1 MEKIKIMTDT
11 ACDIDYEKTFELDVD
26 MLPII
31 VNIEGEDKRE
41 QLDIKKQDFLKYLQ
55 NLSSSMPTTTQI
67 TQIRWL
73 EAYQDS
79 FEKGYNKIICI
90 PLCSLGSGTY
100 QSACIAKEMFC
111 KEHKEQCEIVI
122 IDAKTYSIGYGRLVM
137 DAVKMRDEK
146 VPFSKICKTI
156 AERAKQVEILFI
168 PYTLDFARKS
178 GRISCA
184 AALLGGVLGLKPIIY
199 MVDGISTIISKF
211 RGQNQ
216 IVPKLVELVKENAV
230 NIKDQVIDIAYGDIG
245 DDHKA
250 LEKALKEEF
259 GDELEVRFSMF
270 GSSISL
276 NAGPVTIG
284 ISYYGK
290 QR

>member
-11 ACDIDYEKTFELDVD
+11 ACDIDYKEAAKMDVE
-26 MLPII
+26 MLPVI
-31 VNIEGEDKRE
+31 VTMDGEEKRE
-41 QLDIKKQDFLKYLQ
+41 QFDIEKEEFLKYLQ
-55 NLSSSMPTTTQI
+55 NVSSNLPTTSQI
-67 TQIRWL
+67 TYIRWL
-73 EAYQDS
+73 DA
-79 FEKGYNKIICI
+79 FEDALKNGYNKILCI
-90 PLCSLGSGTY
+90 PICSSGSGTY
-100 QSACIAKEMFC
+100 QSAHIAKDMFD
-111 KEHKEQCEIVI
+111 KEHKDECEIVL
-122 IDAKTYSIGYGRLVM
+122 IDARTYSIGYGRLIN
-137 DAVKMRDEK
+137 DAVKMRDEN
-146 VPFSKICKTI
+146 VPFQKICEDINAK
-156 AERAKQVEILFI
+156 AKQVEILFI

-184 AALLGGVLGLKPIIY
+184 AALLGGALGLKPIIH
-199 MVDGISTIISKF
+199 MVDGVSNIIAKF

-216 IVPKLVELVKENAV
+216 VIPKLVKLVKENV
-230 NIKDQVIDIAYGDIG
+230 VDIENQVIDIAYGDIG
-245 DDHKA
+245 DDHKL

-259 GDELEVRFSMF
+259 GENIEVRFSMF

>member
-1 MEKIKIMTDT
+1 MEKIKIITDT
-11 ACDIDYEKTFELDVD
+11 ACDIDYQKALELDVD

-31 VNIEGEDKRE
+31 VNIDGEDKRE
-41 QLDIKKQDFLKYLQ
+41 QFDIKKQDFLKYLQ

-67 TQIRWL
+67 THIRWL
-73 EAYQDS
+73 EA
-79 FEKGYNKIICI
+79 FEKAFENGYNKIICI
-90 PLCSLGSGTY
+90 PICSSGSGTY
-100 QSACIAKEMFC
+100 QSAFIAKEMFD
-111 KEHKEQCEIVI
+111 KKHNNQCEIVL

-137 DAVKMRDEK
+137 DCVKMRDEK
-146 VPFSKICKTI
+146 VAFSEICRI
-156 AERAKQVEILFI
+156 ISERAKQVEILFI

-199 MVDGISTIISKF
+199 MVDGVSTIISKF

-230 NIKDQVIDIAYGDIG
+230 NIESQVIDIAYGDIG
-245 DDHKA
+245 DDHKI

-259 GDELEVRFSMF
+259 GGNLEIRFSMF

>member
-1 MEKIKIMTDT
+1 M
-11 ACDIDYEKTFELDVD
+11 F
-26 MLPII
+26 
-31 VNIEGEDKRE
+31 DK
-41 QLDIKKQDFLKYLQ
+41 KH
-55 NLSSSMPTTTQI
+55 N
-67 TQIRWL
+67 
-73 EAYQDS
+73 
-79 FEKGYNKIICI
+79 N
-90 PLCSLGSGTY
+90 
-100 QSACIAKEMFC
+100 
-111 KEHKEQCEIVI
+111 QCEIVL

-137 DAVKMRDEK
+137 DCVKMRDEK
-146 VPFSKICKTI
+146 VAFSEICRI
-156 AERAKQVEILFI
+156 ISERAKQVEILFI

-199 MVDGISTIISKF
+199 MVDGVSTIISKF

-230 NIKDQVIDIAYGDIG
+230 NIESQVIDIAYGDIG
-245 DDHKA
+245 DDHKI

-259 GDELEVRFSMF
+259 GGNLEIRFSMF